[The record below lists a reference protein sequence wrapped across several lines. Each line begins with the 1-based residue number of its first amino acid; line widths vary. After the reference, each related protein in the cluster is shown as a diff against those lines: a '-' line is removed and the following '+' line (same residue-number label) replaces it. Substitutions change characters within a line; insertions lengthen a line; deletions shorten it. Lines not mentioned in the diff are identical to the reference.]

1 MNKFIKILFITAFA
15 SLLAGCSIWYDF
27 STYFNIYYNTKDAF
41 TQAEKLI
48 YAQKRSVFS
57 NEELLIPGNASQLL
71 TKVNEKCSKI
81 LQYHKKSSYVEN
93 ALMMLG
99 KTFYYQKNYLKS
111 LRKFQELKITQPDED
126 IELETDL
133 WIGKAQIALKS
144 YDKSLPVLTKLI
156 DDAQKAKNKK
166 IEQNAYIELVKYYM
180 LKNEKLTA
188 IDYIN
193 KFVAAG
199 NDDEIKAEAI
209 YEKGRLYIDL
219 NDNKNAIAAFE
230 EIYKYSPSFEVEVN
244 SKLALG
250 KAYREQGENDK
261 ALGLFESMSVQ
272 NKYKDKKDFIE
283 LEIAT
288 TYITLGRAKDAM
300 VMLTKVDTGY
310 TNSPNSSIARYKKGE
325 LYENEF
331 SNYDSAATYYLKALN
346 SNPPKDYLP
355 LAQQKDQ
362 LFKKYKQLANVI
374 NDNARLKSYYLD
386 STAFI
391 RDSLKYVDSIK
402 VLVEIDKRK
411 SWEDSL
417 GSANKQPGTNQQGNI
432 NMNVHPEVIKPQRP
446 TIPLDSIDRVLVKN
460 EFDLANLF
468 FTELQRPDSAK
479 KYYIDILDE
488 YKGLGYEARTL
499 YALGSYYLTVKD
511 SVKADSLFEIV
522 YEKFSNESIANA
534 AAIALNKPLIENTR
548 DKTKVAYYEAEK
560 ELKAKKYQ
568 SAVDKF
574 YKIYTADPKSP
585 YAAQS
590 LYAAGYILENDL
602 RKPDSAAAVYDT
614 LTVHYSSTVY
624 GQKIQQKII
633 TYRQEKERIKK
644 AFEDSVKAVQQKK
657 IDSLAAVQKKADSLK
672 TAEKKIT
679 DTTITNKVLTKDEL
693 IADSIKNVRSKL
705 KNKIDSLKK
714 STSGDSLKT
723 NSNSVAP
730 VDSTIKKDSVKVENP
745 PPGGGSG
752 NKGNNQNGSPKGNE
766 QGIQNP
772 PNLPPNN
779 RGKRK

>member
-1 MNKFIKILFITAFA
+1 MNKFFKILFITAFA
-15 SLLAGCSIWYDF
+15 AFLSGCSIWYDF

-41 TQAEKLI
+41 IQAEKLI

-57 NEELLIPGNASQLL
+57 NEELLIPGNAVQLL

-93 ALMMLG
+93 ALMMIG
-99 KTFYYQKNYLKS
+99 KTFYYQRNYLKS

-126 IELETDL
+126 IDLETDL
-133 WIGKAQIALKS
+133 WIGKAQIALKN
-144 YDKSLPVLTKLI
+144 YDKAVPVFVKLI
-156 DDAQKAKNKK
+156 EDAQKAGNKK
-166 IEQNAYIELVKYYM
+166 IEQNAYIELVKYYI
-180 LKNEKLTA
+180 LKNEKLVA

-193 KFVAAG
+193 KFVANS
-199 NDDEIKAEAI
+199 NDDEINAEAV
-209 YEKGRLYIDL
+209 YEKGRQYIEL

-230 EIYKYSPSFEVEVN
+230 DINKYSPSFEIEVN
-244 SKLALG
+244 SRLALG
-250 KAYREQGENDK
+250 KAYRDQGQNRK
-261 ALGLFESMSVQ
+261 ALDLFENMALQ

-288 TYITLGRAKDAM
+288 TYIILGQVKDAM
-300 VMLTKVDTGY
+300 TMLTKVDTGY

-325 LYENEF
+325 LFENEF
-331 SNYDSAATYYLKALN
+331 NLYDSASVYYLKALN
-346 SNPPKDYLP
+346 SNPPKEYLP

-362 LFKKYKQLANVI
+362 LFKKYKLLSNVI
-374 NDNARLKSYYLD
+374 NDNSRLKSYYLD

-391 RDSLKYVDSIK
+391 RDSLKYIDSIK

-417 GSANKQPGTNQQGNI
+417 GSTNKQPGTNQQGNI
-432 NMNVHPEVIKPQRP
+432 NVSVHPEVIKPQRP
-446 TIPLDSIDRVLVKN
+446 SIPLDSINRILVKN

-479 KYYIDILDE
+479 KYYLDILEE
-488 YKGLGYEARTL
+488 YKGSVYEARTL

-522 YEKFSNESIANA
+522 YEKFKYESIANA
-534 AAIALNKPLIENTR
+534 AAVALNKPMIENTS

-560 ELKAKKYQ
+560 ELKAKRYQ
-568 SAVDKF
+568 NAVDKF
-574 YKIYTADPKSP
+574 YKIYTSDTKSP

-614 LTVHYSSTVY
+614 LSTHYSATVY
-624 GQKIQQKII
+624 GQKIQQKIM

-644 AFEDSVKAVQQKK
+644 AIEDSVKAVEQKK
-657 IDSLAAVQKKADSLK
+657 IDSLSAIQKHADSLK
-672 TAEKKIT
+672 IVNKKIT
-679 DTTITNKVLTKDEL
+679 DSTKTNKVLTKDEL

-705 KNKIDSLKK
+705 LNKIDSLKK
-714 STSGDSLKT
+714 STLGDTIKN
-723 NSNSVAP
+723 NSNGVTP
-730 VDSTIKKDSVKVENP
+730 LDSGAIKDSVKIQNI
-745 PPGGGSG
+745 PPGNNSGSNNTGQDG
-752 NKGNNQNGSPKGNE
+752 NSKDKMPGV
-766 QGIQNP
+766 QNP

>member
-1 MNKFIKILFITAFA
+1 MNKFIKILFVTAFA
-15 SLLAGCSIWYDF
+15 ALLGGCSIWYDF

-41 TQAEKLI
+41 NQAEKLI

-93 ALMMLG
+93 ALMMIG
-99 KTFYYQKNYLKS
+99 KTFYYQRNYLKS

-126 IELETDL
+126 IDLETDL
-133 WIGKAQIALKS
+133 WIGKAQIALKNF
-144 YDKSLPVLTKLI
+144 DKAVPVFTKLI

-166 IEQNAYIELVKYYM
+166 IEQSAYIELVKYYI
-180 LKNEKLTA
+180 LKNEKLAA

-193 KFVAAG
+193 KFVAG
-199 NDDEIKAEAI
+199 GSDDEIKAEAI
-209 YEKGRLYIDL
+209 FEKGRLYIDL

-230 EIYKYSPSFEVEVN
+230 EINKYSPSFEVEVN

-250 KAYREQGENDK
+250 KAYREQGENQK
-261 ALGLFESMSVQ
+261 ALDLFNNMVIQ
-272 NKYKDKKDFIE
+272 NKYKEKKDFIE

-288 TYITLGRAKDAM
+288 TYITLGKAKDAM

-325 LYENEF
+325 LYEDEF

-362 LFKKYKQLANVI
+362 LFKKYKLLSNVI
-374 NDNARLKSYYLD
+374 NDNSRLKSYYLD

-391 RDSLKYVDSIK
+391 RDSLKYLDSIK

-417 GSANKQPGTNQQGNI
+417 NSANKQPGMNQQGNI
-432 NMNVHPEVIKPQRP
+432 NVNVHPEVIKPQRP
-446 TIPLDSIDRVLVKN
+446 AIPLDSINRILVKN
-460 EFDLANLF
+460 EFDLGNLF

-479 KYYIDILDE
+479 KYYMNILEE
-488 YKGLGYEARTL
+488 YKGSGYEARTL

-522 YEKFSNESIANA
+522 YEKFQNESIANA

-560 ELKAKKYQ
+560 ELKEKKYQ

-574 YKIYTADPKSP
+574 YKIYTSDSKSL
-585 YAAQS
+585 YAAQA
-590 LYAAGYILENDL
+590 LYAAGYILENEL

-614 LTVHYSSTVY
+614 LSVHYSNTVY
-624 GQKIQQKII
+624 GQKIQQKIM

-644 AFEDSVKAVQQKK
+644 AIEDSVKAVQQKK

-672 TAEKKIT
+672 TVNQKIT
-679 DTTITNKVLTKDEL
+679 DTTKTSRVLTKDEL
-693 IADSIKNVRSKL
+693 LADSIKNVRSKL
-705 KNKIDSLKK
+705 KNKIDSLKN
-714 STSGDSLKT
+714 STLGDSLKT
-723 NSNSVAP
+723 VPNNFAP
-730 VDSTIKKDSVKVENP
+730 QDSSIKKDSVKVENIP
-745 PPGGGSG
+745 PGGSG
-752 NKGNNQNGSPKGNE
+752 NNGNIPKGNSKGNE
-766 QGIQNP
+766 QGVQNP
-772 PNLPPNN
+772 PNLPPND